1 MKIDLIRGKGGAG
14 GFNFGFVTFCSR
26 INAAEAVAMMNR
38 APPLHLIV
46 TYKITDKQKAEK
58 LEQEKMVE
66 EIYQRW
72 NDCPYPGG
80 QELDYNK
87 VVKENSRVEKE
98 ELDFDEEVRREK
110 RMQEEVDKFF
120 DDSDSDEELSMLHSK
135 VSNLELKGE
144 KELKCNRCGKEGVA
158 RCSVCKEERYCGE
171 ACQSLDWSQH
181 RKECAGVTT
190 EGKSEADGAELEVA
204 GDAGTVEEK
213 CIGDFGTDENRISDE
228 INVYV
233 FSLWSVLWGD

>member
-1 MKIDLIRGKGGAG
+1 
-14 GFNFGFVTFCSR
+14 
-26 INAAEAVAMMNR
+26 
-38 APPLHLIV
+38 
-46 TYKITDKQKAEK
+46 
-58 LEQEKMVE
+58 
-66 EIYQRW
+66 
-72 NDCPYPGG
+72 
-80 QELDYNK
+80 
-87 VVKENSRVEKE
+87 
-98 ELDFDEEVRREK
+98 
-110 RMQEEVDKFF
+110 MQEEVDKFF

-204 GDAGTVEEK
+204 GDAGTVEKSFESCFSKMFNKELDPSDSGHSSMDSLLSSMAIAKVLDLAYENFAMAIRNDWEK
-213 CIGDFGTDENRISDE
+213 RRDLFLCNTWIFR
-228 INVYV
+228 
-233 FSLWSVLWGD
+233 

>member
-1 MKIDLIRGKGGAG
+1 M
-14 GFNFGFVTFCSR
+14 
-26 INAAEAVAMMNR
+26 
-38 APPLHLIV
+38 
-46 TYKITDKQKAEK
+46 
-58 LEQEKMVE
+58 
-66 EIYQRW
+66 
-72 NDCPYPGG
+72 
-80 QELDYNK
+80 DYNK

-213 CIGDFGTDENRISDE
+213 CIGDFGTNGPLHLTWTFMDLSKVQLASAGLLIQSLTRSIGRTCTSW
-228 INVYV
+228 VATWTM
-233 FSLWSVLWGD
+233 FSLSWSSQDFALQII